1 MGMKDLKPMHAITEA
16 EFREFVRGVQ
26 DMALCAYPNP
36 GRVGCPDLKVLQE
49 VAGQSRPAAHPVFKS
64 HIVECSPCIAQM
76 LAERTRIQAQRQLR
90 RRMVLALA
98 AGICVVA
105 LLSGLWLSHRA
116 AAVARDQ
123 LASAQEIPEIS
134 IDLRPYS
141 PTRSD
146 AAPDTK
152 PPIVIPPQ
160 RVKLK
165 LYLALGSPAG
175 AYEIQILSNDLRPM
189 RSVQASA
196 MLVDGVT
203 FIPVALDLGNM
214 APGTYVLALRP
225 AREGEEWQSFPLVLR
240 RSR

>member
-1 MGMKDLKPMHAITEA
+1 MKDLKPMHAVTEA
-16 EFREFVRGVQ
+16 DFREFIRGVQ
-26 DMALCAYPNP
+26 DMALRAYPNP
-36 GRVGCPDLKVLQE
+36 DRVGCPNLKVLQE
-49 VAGQSRPAAHPVFKS
+49 VAGQSRPSAHPVFQS
-64 HIVECSPCIAQM
+64 HIVECSPCIAQV
-76 LAERTRIQAQRQLR
+76 LAERTRIQAQRQQLR

-98 AGICVVA
+98 ASVFLVA

-116 AAVARDQ
+116 APFTNDQ
-123 LASAQEIPEIS
+123 LATAQEVPEIP

-152 PPIVIPPQ
+152 PPIVVPPQ

-165 LYLALGSPAG
+165 LYLALGSPVG
-175 AYEIQILSNDLRPM
+175 TYEVRILTNDLRPM
-189 RSVQASA
+189 RSLQASA
-196 MLVDGVT
+196 VLNDGVT

-214 APGTYVLALRP
+214 VPGTYVLDLRP